1 MAQRQTSPQ
10 SGEPEA
16 VRVWLLGG
24 FGVSVG
30 SRGIE
35 ASRWRVKKA
44 ATLVKLL
51 AIAPGHRLHREQ
63 VTNVLWPHLGT
74 KSASTNLYRVLHSTR
89 ALLEAAPADAPF
101 RHPALQGDTL
111 ALCPDGL
118 LWADVEAFEE
128 AAATARRSR
137 EPAAYRAAVEL
148 YASDLLP
155 EDRYEEWAQERRQ
168 ALRKTL
174 LVLLVELGSLHEERG
189 EYEAA
194 IAALRRVVAEEQ
206 TAEEAHVGLMRL
218 YALECL
224 RSAYRPPTPVR
235 LHRAGVAR
243 ERRASRARS

>member
-1 MAQRQTSPQ
+1 M
-10 SGEPEA
+10 
-16 VRVWLLGG
+16 
-24 FGVSVG
+24 SVG

-35 ASRWRVKKA
+35 ASSWRVKKA
-44 ATLVKLL
+44 APLVKLL
-51 AIAPGHRLHREQ
+51 ALAPGHRLHREQ
-63 VTNVLWPHLGT
+63 VTNALWPHLGT
-74 KSASTNLYRVLHSTR
+74 KSASNNLYRVLHSTR

-101 RHPALQGDTL
+101 RHPAPQGDTL

-128 AAATARRSR
+128 
-137 EPAAYRAAVEL
+137 PAAYRAAVEL
-148 YASDLLP
+148 YAGNLLP
-155 EDRYEEWAQERRQ
+155 EDRYEEWAQDRRQ
-168 ALRKTL
+168 ALRKTLL

-194 IAALRRVVAEEQ
+194 IAALRRGVAEEQ

>member
-1 MAQRQTSPQ
+1 MSI
-10 SGEPEA
+10 
-16 VRVWLLGG
+16 
-24 FGVSVG
+24 G

-74 KSASTNLYRVLHSTR
+74 KSASNNLYRVLHSTR

-118 LWADVEAFEE
+118 LWTDVEAFEE
-128 AAATARRSR
+128 AAIARRSR

-206 TAEEAHVGLMRL
+206 TAEEAYVGLMRL

-224 RSAYRPPTPVR
+224 LVPLTARR
-235 LHRAGVAR
+235 LRYVFIEPASLANGAR
-243 ERRASRARS
+243 QELEAKSSRADPETR

>member
-1 MAQRQTSPQ
+1 M
-10 SGEPEA
+10 
-16 VRVWLLGG
+16 
-24 FGVSVG
+24 
-30 SRGIE
+30 
-35 ASRWRVKKA
+35 
-44 ATLVKLL
+44 
-51 AIAPGHRLHREQ
+51 
-63 VTNVLWPHLGT
+63 
-74 KSASTNLYRVLHSTR
+74 KSASNNLYRVLHSTR
-89 ALLEAAPADAPF
+89 ARLEAAPADAPF
-101 RHPALQGDTL
+101 RHPALQGETL

-155 EDRYEEWAQERRQ
+155 EDRYEEWAQDRRQ